1 MKEKLTCEFKFN
13 SSNSPKLLAQ
23 MLALFSLVRVL
34 IYILIIIVI
43 VEWKVQ
49 SDEYDKELEELRK
62 KEAGVNATL
71 AQLQRQVKSKVI
83 YLFFI
88 IRAHDRR
95 SELSLSIANHLLL
108 KTTC

>member
-13 SSNSPKLLAQ
+13 LSNSPKLLAQ
-23 MLALFSLVRVL
+23 MVALVRVL
-34 IYILIIIVI
+34 IYVLFIIVI

-62 KEAGVNATL
+62 KEAGINATL

-83 YLFFI
+83 YFFFI

-95 SELSLSIANHLLL
+95 SELGLSIANHLLL